1 MNRTSC
7 LGLAL
12 LVLGVLA
19 LFSGLRFVLLF
30 RWFVILPIVLILVGL
45 VILRLQRR

>member
-30 RWFVILPIVLILVGL
+30 KWFVMLPLIMILVGL
-45 VILRLQRR
+45 VLLRIQRR

>member
-19 LFSGLRFVLLF
+19 LFSGVKFLLLF
-30 RWFVILPIVLILVGL
+30 RWFVILPLIMILLGL
-45 VILRLQRR
+45 VILRLPRR

>member
-1 MNRTSC
+1 LNRTSC

-19 LFSGLRFVLLF
+19 LFSGARFLWALRGFVLL
-30 RWFVILPIVLILVGL
+30 PIILILVGL

>member
-12 LVLGVLA
+12 LVLGVLSLFWGARFMWA
-19 LFSGLRFVLLF
+19 LRSFVLFPLLL
-30 RWFVILPIVLILVGL
+30 IIVGLIL
-45 VILRLQRR
+45 LRLQAH

>member
-1 MNRTSC
+1 MNRASC

-19 LFSGLRFVLLF
+19 LFSGLKFLLLF
-30 RWFVILPIVLILVGL
+30 RWFVILPLFMILLGL
-45 VILRLQRR
+45 VILRLQAR